1 MRAFLCKLNCI
12 CRNRVFL
19 KVGFRSKVTGR
30 LVPKAA
36 THLIAQLIVIVIILP
51 S

>member
-30 LVPKAA
+30 LVPKA
-36 THLIAQLIVIVIILP
+36 VIKHQKI
-51 S
+51 SYS